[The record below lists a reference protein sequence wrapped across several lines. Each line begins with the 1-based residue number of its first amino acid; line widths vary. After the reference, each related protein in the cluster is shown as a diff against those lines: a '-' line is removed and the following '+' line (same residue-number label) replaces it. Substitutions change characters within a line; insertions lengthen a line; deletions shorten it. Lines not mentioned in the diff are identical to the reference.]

1 MGPAFGPDQCWA
13 VFTGW
18 PGSQAGSHI
27 ENQLFSFWVK
37 TGLKTNFK
45 VLTHVRTDYENQNQ
59 KLKKKEKE
67 NQMGLHMKT

>member
-1 MGPAFGPDQCWA
+1 
-13 VFTGW
+13 
-18 PGSQAGSHI
+18 
-27 ENQLFSFWVK
+27 VK